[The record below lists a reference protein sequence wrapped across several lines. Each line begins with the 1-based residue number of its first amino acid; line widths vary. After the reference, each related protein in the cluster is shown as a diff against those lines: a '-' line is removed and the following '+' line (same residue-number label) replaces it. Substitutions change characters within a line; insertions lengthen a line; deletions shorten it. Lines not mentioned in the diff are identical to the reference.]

1 MSCQLTSTTAFDE
14 INSLLE
20 QLVDT
25 QISKVIV
32 DDCCIV
38 RLQCQSVFP
47 AFQVKLDFFHVV
59 QRVTKCILKGKE
71 FPSSS
76 RGNSEQY

>member
-25 QISKVIV
+25 QISNVIV

-38 RLQCQSVFP
+38 RVQCQSVFP
-47 AFQVKLDFFHVV
+47 GFQVKLDLFHVV
-59 QRVTKCILKGKE
+59 QRVTKCILKGIK